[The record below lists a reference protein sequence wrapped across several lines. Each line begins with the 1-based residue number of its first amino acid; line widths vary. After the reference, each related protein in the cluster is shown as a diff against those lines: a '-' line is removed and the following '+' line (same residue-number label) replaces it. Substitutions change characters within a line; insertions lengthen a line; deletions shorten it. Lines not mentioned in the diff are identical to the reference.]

1 MKFSNFQHRQVQMS
15 IMDFYSDAFSPFPK
29 MHSILLNCYN
39 ELSDVLCPHDNT
51 MSSLLEAE
59 IYQ

>member
-1 MKFSNFQHRQVQMS
+1 MS
-15 IMDFYSDAFSPFPK
+15 VLDFYSDSLNFAPK
-29 MHSILLNCYN
+29 MNATFSNIYN

-59 IYQ
+59 IY

>member
-1 MKFSNFQHRQVQMS
+1 MS
-15 IMDFYSDAFSPFPK
+15 IMDFYSDAFSPLPK
-29 MHSILLNCYN
+29 IHATFVNCFN

-59 IYQ
+59 IY

>member
-1 MKFSNFQHRQVQMS
+1 MS
-15 IMDFYSDAFSPFPK
+15 IMDFYSDAFSPLPK
-29 MHSILLNCYN
+29 MISTLVNCYN